1 MAAII
6 RLEHASSA
14 DPHAGSPGLRWRETL
29 MNIRSNAS
37 VIILGLILTTLA
49 HAGPADGQEVTPGNA
64 LNPRA
69 ISSVV
74 ERDPEGLG
82 IAEGS
87 RTPTGLLIVPTPLV
101 KEPSKTPG
109 GGLLYRATVEF
120 APIGVG
126 GDEGVAKYREYKDL
140 DSGAYLNNFTVMI
153 EKPTSAFHFDAL
165 GGGVPRNDQYYGL
178 DVGRY
183 NTWRLRGS
191 FSEIPHFFTTNYR
204 SLWDETGRNPLAL
217 QRLRPGGTSDA
228 NTTQANMLLAIS
240 SSPASDLELGRKKSR
255 ARFDLTLPAN
265 WKAFASYVR
274 ERREDFRPFGAVFGG
289 GGGGGNVEI
298 PEPIDY
304 NTQDVLGGLQFTNA
318 LTSVNLQ
325 ASASFFKNDIDTL
338 MFQNPLFITTNTI
351 AGVPSTTFTQG
362 QLDLYPSNDY
372 FNLRGEF
379 ARKFPKFLKSR
390 VTGVVA
396 RARLQQNDNLIPWAI
411 EPLTGGTI
419 NGVSTTNMWNTTTSL
434 SRLSANARIDTTL
447 ADLGILLN
455 PARSLDVRGKVRYFD
470 TDNSTEYLACNPQ
483 TGQWGR
489 LLNNGSGGSF
499 VTPNQTVGNNPVG
512 TLNTGYNGTRCD
524 LAATRAMGLAPSAGD
539 VPLRSAPYEYR
550 QLNSVVS
557 ADYRINRT
565 NSLEAAFEREDFRR
579 EYRERDKT
587 WENKIRLGYVNRGF
601 EAGSLRV
608 SYEYGSRRGSDF
620 VAAPLADFYSSSL
633 GPVPTAPTTNISTWL
648 RNVDQFRRFD
658 VADRNQHVFSG
669 MFNYGLGPAL
679 DASVG
684 LQVRDMEYPSSEFGS
699 NDHYY
704 QTSPTVEL
712 NWQPSP
718 TTSAYGFYSYQRGG
732 QHQAGIQPNACVIG
746 NFYYFFTDGSVQTN
760 ATGVPPAAP
769 AGTTLVSTQQVSGA
783 NFGSLCGTASAV
795 SPLFPTSRGWDVS
808 QKDRNTVTG
817 LGFHYELGRVM
828 SDVVYTY
835 SSGRTRIRYGYNAV
849 ALGMNATQVALAGDG
864 FPDLV
869 FTQNIVEANA
879 LVPLQKRLSLRLLY
893 RFEDARIRDW
903 HYEGISVNP
912 MPANNGA
919 YLDFGP
925 QDYKVHLFGALF
937 RFEL

>member
-1 MAAII
+1 MKIP
-6 RLEHASSA
+6 SY
-14 DPHAGSPGLRWRETL
+14 
-29 MNIRSNAS
+29 AS
-37 VIILGLILTTLA
+37 VITLGLATSLA
-49 HAGPADGQEVTPGNA
+49 YAGPADGQEVTPGNA

-82 IAEGS
+82 IAESS

-101 KEPSKTPG
+101 KEPSKTA

-178 DVGRY
+178 EVGRY

-191 FSEIPHFFTTNYR
+191 FSEIPHFFTTTYR
-204 SLWDETGRNPLAL
+204 SLWDGNGSNPLTPLTL
-217 QRLRPGGTSDA
+217 QGLRPGGTTDA

-240 SSPASDLELGRKKSR
+240 STPASDLELGRKKSR
-255 ARFDLTLPAN
+255 ARFDLTLPAH
-265 WKAFASYVR
+265 WKAFASYAH

-304 NTQDVLGGLQFTNA
+304 NTQDVLAGLQFANA
-318 LTSVNLQ
+318 LTNLNLQ
-325 ASASFFKNDIDTL
+325 ASASFFQNDIDTL

-351 AGVPSTTFTQG
+351 GGVPSTTFTQG

-372 FNLRGEF
+372 FNLKGEF
-379 ARKFPKFLKSR
+379 ARKVPKFLKSR
-390 VTGVVA
+390 ITGVVSLA
-396 RARLQQNDNLIPWAI
+396 RSQQDDNLIPWAI

-419 NGVSTTNMWNTTTSL
+419 NGVSTANMWNATASL

-447 ADLGILLN
+447 ADLGIVLN

-499 VTPNQTVGNNPVG
+499 VTPNLTVGNNPVG

-524 LAATRAMGLAPSAGD
+524 IAATRAQGLAPSAGD

-579 EYRERDKT
+579 EYRERQKT
-587 WENKIRLGYVNRGF
+587 WENKIRLGYVNRDF
-601 EAGSLRV
+601 EAGTLRV
-608 SYEYGSRRGSDF
+608 SYQYGSRRGSDF

-633 GPVPTAPTTNISTWL
+633 GPVPTAPTTNITSWF

-658 VADRNQHVFSG
+658 VADRNQNVLSA

-699 NDHYY
+699 NDHYN
-704 QTSPTVEL
+704 QTSPSVEL

-760 ATGVPPAAP
+760 ATGVPPTPP

-783 NFGSLCGTASAV
+783 NFSSLCGMASAV

-835 SSGRTRIRYGYNAV
+835 SSGRTRIRYGYNPA
-849 ALGMNATQVALAGDG
+849 ALGLNATQVALAGDG

-869 FTQNIVEANA
+869 FKQNIVEANA
-879 LVPLQKRLSLRLLY
+879 LVPLHRRLSLRLLY

-903 HYEGISVNP
+903 HYDGISVNP

-937 RFEL
+937 RYEL

>member
-14 DPHAGSPGLRWRETL
+14 DRAERSRGTL
-29 MNIRSNAS
+29 MKIRSSAS
-37 VIILGLILTTLA
+37 VSTLAVAIFLA
-49 HAGPADGQEVTPGNA
+49 HATRAAGQEITPGNA

-69 ISSVV
+69 ISSIV

-82 IAEGS
+82 IAESS

-101 KEPSKTPG
+101 KEPRKTAG
-109 GGLLYRATVEF
+109 GWLYQALVEF

-126 GDEGVAKYREYKDL
+126 GDEGIAKYREYKDL
-140 DSGAYLNNFTVMI
+140 GSGAYLNNFTVML
-153 EKPTSAFHFDAL
+153 EKPASAFHFDAL

-183 NTWRLRGS
+183 NTWRVRGS
-191 FSEIPHFFTTNYR
+191 FSQIPHFFTSNYR
-204 SLWDETGRNPLAL
+204 SLWGGTGDGSLAPLAL
-217 QRLRPGGTSDA
+217 QGLRPGGTTDA

-240 SSPASDLELGRKKSR
+240 SLPASDVELGRKRSR
-255 ARFDLTLPAN
+255 ARFDLTLPAH
-265 WKAFASYVR
+265 WKAFASYAYEHR
-274 ERREDFRPFGAVFGG
+274 QDFRPFGAVFGG

-304 NTQDVLGGLQFTNA
+304 NTQDLLAGLQFASA

-325 ASASFFKNDIDTL
+325 TSASFFHNDIDTL

-351 AGVPSTTFTQG
+351 AGVPATTFTQG

-372 FNLRGEF
+372 FNFRGEF
-379 ARKFPKFLKSR
+379 ARKFPKLLKSR
-390 VTGVVA
+390 VTGVVSVG
-396 RARLQQNDNLIPWAI
+396 RSQQNDGVIPWAI

-419 NGVSTTNMWNTTTSL
+419 NGVSTTNMWNSTASL
-434 SRLSANARIDTTL
+434 SRLSADARIDTTL

-455 PARSLDVRGKVRYFD
+455 PARSLDIRGKVRYFD
-470 TDNSTEYLACNPQ
+470 SDNSTQYLACNPQ

-499 VTPNQTVGNNPVG
+499 VTPNVTAGNNPVG
-512 TLNTGYNGTRCD
+512 TLNTGYNGTGCD
-524 LAATRAMGLAPSAGD
+524 IAATRALGLAPSAGD
-539 VPLRSAPYEYR
+539 VPLLSAPYEYR

-557 ADYRINRT
+557 ADYRINRA
-565 NSLEAAFEREDFRR
+565 NSLEAAFERENFDRK
-579 EYRERDKT
+579 YREREET
-587 WENKIRLGYVNRGF
+587 WENKVRLGYVNRGF
-601 EAGSLRV
+601 DAGTLRV

-620 VAAPLADFYSSSL
+620 VAAPLAGFYSSSL
-633 GPVPTAPTTNISTWL
+633 GPVPTAPTTNMATWF

-658 VADRNQHVFSG
+658 VADRNQHVFSA
-669 MFNYGLGPAL
+669 MFNHGLGPAL

-684 LQVRDMEYPSSEFGS
+684 LQVRDMEFPGSEYGR
-699 NDHYY
+699 NDHYD
-704 QTSPTVEL
+704 QMSPSLEL

-732 QHQAGIQPNACVIG
+732 QQQAGIQPNACVIG
-746 NFYYFFTDGSVQTN
+746 NFYYFFSDGSIQTN
-760 ATGVPPAAP
+760 ATGVPPAPP
-769 AGTTLVSTQQVSGA
+769 AGTTLQSTQQVATA
-783 NFGSLCGTASAV
+783 NWQSLCGTASAV
-795 SPLFPTSRGWDVS
+795 SPLFPTSRAWDVS

-817 LGFHYELGRVM
+817 LGIHYELGRVM

-835 SSGRTRIRYGYNAV
+835 STGRTRIRYGYNA
-849 ALGMNATQVALAGDG
+849 AGLGLTATQVALAGDG
-864 FPDLV
+864 FADLV
-869 FTQNIVEANA
+869 FDQNVAEVNA
-879 LVPLQKRLSLRLLY
+879 LVPLHRRFSLRLLY

-903 HYEGISVNP
+903 HYDGISVNP

-937 RFEL
+937 RYEL

>member
-1 MAAII
+1 MK
-6 RLEHASSA
+6 
-14 DPHAGSPGLRWRETL
+14 
-29 MNIRSNAS
+29 IRSHTS
-37 VIILGLILTTLA
+37 VVMLGLAVTTLA

-69 ISSVV
+69 ISSIV
-74 ERDPEGLG
+74 ERDPDGLG

-101 KEPSKTPG
+101 KEPSRTAG
-109 GGLLYRATVEF
+109 GWLYRATVEF

-140 DSGAYLNNFTVMI
+140 DSGGYLNNFAVMI

-178 DVGRY
+178 EVGRY

-191 FSEIPHFFTTNYR
+191 FSQIPHFFTTTYR
-204 SLWDETGRNPLAL
+204 SLWDGNGSSPLTL
-217 QRLRPGGTSDA
+217 QGLRPGGTTDA

-240 SSPASDLELGRKKSR
+240 STPDSDVELGRKRSR
-255 ARFDLTLPAN
+255 ARFDLTLPAH
-265 WKAFASYVR
+265 WKAFASYAH

-289 GGGGGNVEI
+289 GGGGGNVEVL
-298 PEPIDY
+298 EPIDY
-304 NTQDVLGGLQFTNA
+304 NTQDVVAGLQFASA

-325 ASASFFKNDIDTL
+325 ASASFFQNDIDTL

-372 FNLRGEF
+372 FNLKGEF

-390 VTGVVA
+390 VTGVFSVG
-396 RARLQQNDNLIPWAI
+396 RSQQDDNLLPWAI

-419 NGVSTTNMWNTTTSL
+419 NGVSTDSRWNTTSSL
-434 SRLSANARIDTTL
+434 SRLSAGARIDTTL

-470 TDNSTEYLACNPQ
+470 TDNRTEYLACNPQ
-483 TGQWGR
+483 TGQFGR

-499 VTPNQTVGNNPVG
+499 VTPNLTVGNNPVG
-512 TLNTGYNGTRCD
+512 TLNTGYNGTGCD
-524 LAATRAMGLAPSAGD
+524 LARTRALGLTPSAGD

-557 ADYRINRT
+557 ADYRINRS
-565 NSLEAAFEREDFRR
+565 NSLEAGFEREDFRR
-579 EYRERDKT
+579 EYREREKT
-587 WENKIRLGYVNRGF
+587 WENKVRLGYVNRGF
-601 EAGSLRV
+601 EAGTLRV

-633 GPVPTAPTTNISTWL
+633 GPLPTAPTTNTGTWF

-658 VADRNQHVFSG
+658 VADRNQNVFSAL
-669 MFNYGLGPAL
+669 FNYGLGPAL

-684 LQVRDMEYPSSEFGS
+684 LQVRNMKFPGSEYGRNDNYDQMTPS
-699 NDHYY
+699 
-704 QTSPTVEL
+704 VEL

-718 TTSAYGFYSYQRGG
+718 TTSAYGFYSYQRGE

-746 NFYYFFTDGSVQTN
+746 NFYYFFSDGSIQTN
-760 ATGVPPAAP
+760 ATGVPPPPP
-769 AGTTLVSTQQVSGA
+769 AGTTLASTQQVAAA
-783 NFGSLCGTASAV
+783 NSQSLCGTASAV

-808 QKDRNTVTG
+808 QRDHNTVTG
-817 LGFHYELGRVM
+817 LGVHYQLGRVM
-828 SDVVYTY
+828 SDIAYTY
-835 SSGRTRIRYGYNAV
+835 STGRTKIRYGYNAA
-849 ALGMNATQVALAGDG
+849 ALGLNAVQVSLAGDG
-864 FPDLV
+864 FSDLV
-869 FTQNIVEANA
+869 FDQNVAEVNA
-879 LVPLQKRLSLRLLY
+879 SVPLHRRLSLRLLY
-893 RFEDARIRDW
+893 RFEDSRIRDW
-903 HYEGISVNP
+903 HYDGVSVNP

-937 RFEL
+937 RYEL